1 MGQVSVF
8 WNDKR
13 FKSSFPISHMIIEW
27 FMECPWRLSEEL
39 GLDGASCVC
48 KRGKFASW
56 VRDGTS
62 STRQVS
68 IPSNGFRSYPIP
80 FRRIWLI
87 RLPNHIKLRNSNG
100 RRWAALLT
108 RSTRVVGLFTNS
120 LRRRNRGLRTDRED
134 CQRFSSRR
142 LFLLS
147 FRLPIA
153 FNAAPFILRWLPSS
167 FPLPDSSICDVSS
180 LLRFGALYCLTI
192 SQHLLFLF
200 LYSLQLFSC
209 IYLLLVSVSQVT
221 STELILYFLPPCRC
235 WWWLQ
240 NNHPFFKHVLIQGPS
255 VTLLFLWIQPLC
267 RLMIRR
273 SSVITLCF
281 KVKSVPMSASEGQ
294 EDDILD
300 LVAFALKDD
309 FILLY
314 LSH

>member
-1 MGQVSVF
+1 
-8 WNDKR
+8 
-13 FKSSFPISHMIIEW
+13 
-27 FMECPWRLSEEL
+27 MEPVASASEENLPVGWEMARVELGKSVSHRMALDPTQFPLEESGWSDSLTTSNSGILTGEDEPPCLPEAL
-39 GLDGASCVC
+39 GLLVC
-48 KRGKFASW
+48 SPTAWEEG
-56 VRDGTS
+56 
-62 STRQVS
+62 
-68 IPSNGFRSYPIP
+68 
-80 FRRIWLI
+80 
-87 RLPNHIKLRNSNG
+87 
-100 RRWAALLT
+100 
-108 RSTRVVGLFTNS
+108 
-120 LRRRNRGLRTDRED
+120 NRGLRTDRED